1 MGSAVSVE
9 QVACA
14 NQSRWKRNLPWKF
27 CDGTGGCLP
36 TQAGGN
42 RIRLQWSTWN
52 EGVAV
57 KKTTS
62 GVVLVAGPLLALAG
76 GVVSSYANR
85 QDSTPD
91 MDWQW
96 NLINGVGVLMMLT
109 GLMAFFL
116 GAMWFSRK

>member
-1 MGSAVSVE
+1 M
-9 QVACA
+9 
-14 NQSRWKRNLPWKF
+14 
-27 CDGTGGCLP
+27 
-36 TQAGGN
+36 
-42 RIRLQWSTWN
+42 
-52 EGVAV
+52 